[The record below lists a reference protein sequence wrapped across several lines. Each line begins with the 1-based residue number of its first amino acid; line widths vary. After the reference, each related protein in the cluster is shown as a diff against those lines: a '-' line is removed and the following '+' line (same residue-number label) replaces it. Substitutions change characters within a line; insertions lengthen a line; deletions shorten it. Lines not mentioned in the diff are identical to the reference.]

1 MTMMILI
8 LNNNNNNNNND
19 NNIKELFLPHGRGL
33 VMSSNPPF

>member
-8 LNNNNNNNNND
+8 LNNNNNNND
-19 NNIKELFLPHGRGL
+19 NNFKELFLPHGRGL